1 MVNDTKLFNR
11 ELSTLA
17 FNYRVL
23 EESFNEKVPLME
35 RLNFLSISSS
45 NLDEFYMIRVAG
57 IKEQIRSGKG
67 KDLTDDGLTLIE
79 QDQLIRE
86 SVESFLDL
94 QNSCWFDI
102 RDKLN
107 EEQINIICIHNP
119 VFIRH
124 VFCVIW
130 AKPKG

>member
-1 MVNDTKLFNR
+1 MRRLNKGIKANTYTKKMVNDTKLFNR

-86 SVESFLDL
+86 SVQTFLDL
-94 QNSCWFDI
+94 QNSCWFNI

-107 EEQINIICIHNP
+107 EEQINIIC
-119 VFIRH
+119 
-124 VFCVIW
+124 
-130 AKPKG
+130 